1 MIELYHELEKYTDA
15 SCIKSILQEHPEVEI
30 LWERREDF
38 QKPLVIN
45 GEDPLLHVLFEA
57 IVEKQIQASD
67 PPEVRQALERMLKL
81 DFPRSVARGAI
92 VKLFRWYLDS
102 ANRDSNAADAAGT
115 AGYLQKL
122 NFLGQNPGETKRN
135 QPCPCLSG
143 KKFKKCCLPLSK
155 LLEINPTE
163 GELHLG
169 ASAYF
174 NPHFQDVEADSIY
187 TEKENRSHFSRFLES
202 TGDLETALLYLQENI
217 KATDKKP
224 NQNQF
229 QENALKELLFFC
241 TQHPEYAALG
251 LETAERLINLPG
263 VDSAEIGRC
272 RCDQADLLAALHG
285 LTRGIEG
292 YDLLKQERPGYH
304 YADFR
309 RADLLQRFGQTET
322 ALGLL
327 RDIEAHGD
335 SVEPEVRTAVAEL
348 LRKIKPQLNPF
359 KPAELGDENG

>member
-15 SCIKSILQEHPEVEI
+15 TCLKSILQEHPEVEI
-30 LWERREDF
+30 LWERRENF
-38 QKPLVIN
+38 RKPLVVN

-57 IVEKQIQASD
+57 IIEKQIQAGE
-67 PPEVRQALERMLKL
+67 PLEVRQALERLLKL
-81 DFPRSVARGAI
+81 GFPRSVARGAI

-102 ANRDSNAADAAGT
+102 ANRDSNAANAPDT
-115 AGYLQKL
+115 TGYLQKL
-122 NFLGQNPGETKRN
+122 NFLGINPDKTERN

-155 LLEINPTE
+155 LLGINPTE

-169 ASAYF
+169 SSAYF
-174 NPHFQDVEADSIY
+174 NPHFKDAKADSMH
-187 TEKENRSHFSRFLES
+187 TEMENRSHFARFLES
-202 TGDLETALLYLQENI
+202 TGDLETALLYLQENVRV
-217 KATDKKP
+217 TENKP
-224 NQNQF
+224 HQS

-241 TQHPEYAALG
+241 TQHPEFAALG
-251 LETAERLINLPG
+251 LITAERLINLPG

-272 RCDQADLLAALHG
+272 RCDQADLLAGVHN
-285 LTRGIEG
+285 LTRGIEA

-309 RADLLQRFGQTET
+309 RADLLQRFGQTEA

-327 RDIEAHGD
+327 QEIEARGD
-335 SVEPEVRTAVAEL
+335 SVEPEVQAAVTEL
-348 LRKIKPQLNPF
+348 LRKIKPL
-359 KPAELGDENG
+359 